1 MKPWI
6 YEKLSQGGHTCTHA
20 LWIYS
25 LGHILVKIDIFPC
38 ENRYFSVP
46 RLFMHAVK
54 SFQSEFLQRIP
65 VTCTDN
71 EKINKYID
79 IYIFYIV
86 VFLWGLWG
94 LKTFLGH

>member
-46 RLFMHAVK
+46 RLFMHAAKVFK
-54 SFQSEFLQRIP
+54 VNFFKGFQVLAQIM
-65 VTCTDN
+65 
-71 EKINKYID
+71 KKKKYIY
-79 IYIFYIV
+79 IYIY
-86 VFLWGLWG
+86 LLQ
-94 LKTFLGH
+94 